1 MVKMLSGVPEG
12 SFVRSSF
19 LPGSPAAARK
29 ALSRAAGEGTL
40 LFIRPGL
47 YYRGA
52 MTRYGMATP
61 SIQEVVTAVFGREGV
76 GPAGF
81 SAARAWGVTTQVPA
95 TFHVATLKPVAAI
108 AGVRQVSRR
117 NLARMRL
124 NQKEIALLELLRAPE
139 VYVEGGWASL
149 VAAVSDAQR
158 AGLVNWENLLEVGAT
173 EPNVKAKLGLQLMS
187 EGLNTLAA

>member
-1 MVKMLSGVPEG
+1 M
-12 SFVRSSF
+12 
-19 LPGSPAAARK
+19 
-29 ALSRAAGEGTL
+29 
-40 LFIRPGL
+40 FIRPGL

-61 SIQEVVTAVFGREGV
+61 SIQEVVTAVLGREGV

-108 AGVRQVSRR
+108 AGVTQVSRR

-158 AGLVNWENLLEVGAT
+158 AGLVNWENLLEVGTT
-173 EPNVKAKLGLQLMS
+173 ESNVKVKLGLQLMS

>member
-1 MVKMLSGVPEG
+1 
-12 SFVRSSF
+12 
-19 LPGSPAAARK
+19 
-29 ALSRAAGEGTL
+29 
-40 LFIRPGL
+40 
-47 YYRGA
+47 

-124 NQKEIALLELLRAPE
+124 TRGIALLELLRAPE

-158 AGLVNWENLLEVGAT
+158 AGLVDWENLLEVGAT
-173 EPNVKAKLGLQLMS
+173 ESNVKAKLGLQLMS